1 MSSEPIRDQVS
12 TNSRKPQYKV
22 GSIPRRHNQGWALAS
37 TCAFIHVCTHLSTH
51 VCTHIQRRE
60 RKEKQL
66 YFQRFI
72 LSNSPGESLCCGT
85 VIGATGNHCTCVSVR
100 TGPVWLRSDGSIKR
114 WGRRTFNEVQEKV
127 WFLSFK
133 LNCKI
138 LPGALTLKLIT
149 QIANIFHFPSS

>member
-1 MSSEPIRDQVS
+1 MSFEPIRDQVS
-12 TNSRKPQYKV
+12 TNNRKPQQYKV
-22 GSIPRRHNQGWALAS
+22 GSIELWLP
-37 TCAFIHVCTHLSTH
+37 HVHSSMCVHMHLSTH
-51 VCTHIQRRE
+51 VCTHIQRRGK
-60 RKEKQL
+60 KEKQM
-66 YFQRFI
+66 YFQRLF
-72 LSNSPGESLCCGT
+72 LFNSPGESLCCGT
-85 VIGATGNHCTCVSVR
+85 VIGATGKHCTCVSFR

-138 LPGALTLKLIT
+138 FPGALTLKLIT